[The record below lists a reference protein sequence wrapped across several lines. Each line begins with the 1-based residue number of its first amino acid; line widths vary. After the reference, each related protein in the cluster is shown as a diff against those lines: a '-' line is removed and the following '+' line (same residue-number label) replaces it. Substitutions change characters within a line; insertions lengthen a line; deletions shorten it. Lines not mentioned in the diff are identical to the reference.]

1 MVGLIHLYK
10 IISLGLAYPDEQNW
24 TLLEKQLAMSATLF
38 GGELAQRVETF
49 KGSFFENRGDLERM
63 QSEYLAIFDTGRL
76 ISQYETE
83 YISEKVSRKPFEL
96 ADIAGFYAAF
106 GFGVHETRQNKEAID
121 HISIELEFL
130 AILEW
135 KAEYAHQKQDEEN
148 ANIVIEAKQNFLK
161 DHLLKWGFFYC
172 KQIRALEGYDFYV
185 RLSLI
190 FEFLLHIECERY
202 GLDPTLFEKEFE
214 IDPFSGVRDEEL
226 TC

>member
-38 GGELAQRVETF
+38 DGELAQRVEQF
-49 KGSFFENRGDLERM
+49 KACFFENKGNLERM
-63 QSEYLAIFDTGRL
+63 QSEYLAVFDTGRL

-135 KAEYAHQKQDEEN
+135 KTEYAHQKQDEEN
-148 ANIVIEAKQNFLK
+148 ANIVSEAKLNFLK

-172 KQIRALEGYDFYV
+172 KQIRGLKGYDFYM

-190 FEFLLHIECERY
+190 FELLLQIECERY
-202 GLDPTLFEKEFE
+202 GLDPALFEKELKM
-214 IDPFSGVRDEEL
+214 DPLSGVRDEEL